1 MENKLIIKNIEEFD
15 SHIANALE
23 NVLSLMKIRAEKVL
37 EIHQEDM
44 SPELYEGFRKDQDQR
59 YSEIKDWLAKEY
71 FLRFNDELFLGHIE
85 AVPVIPTKTNSY
97 VENDVIADNRRNFS
111 EYFFERRM
119 KE

>member
-1 MENKLIIKNIEEFD
+1 
-15 SHIANALE
+15 
-23 NVLSLMKIRAEKVL
+23 MKIRAEKAL

-59 YSEIKDWLAKEY
+59 YSEIKDWLTKEY
-71 FLRFNDELFLGHIE
+71 FLRFNNELFLGHVE

-111 EYFFERRM
+111 EYFFERRV
-119 KE
+119 